1 MLDFLL
7 AFLPV
12 DTRYLSPREKVTLV
26 AAALE
31 VLLRRDMSLNRRL
44 YTWLLGTN
52 STKNES
58 LSRTDSVCSSD
69 ADHEGPTESF
79 FSLHS
84 RLLVIE
90 AVRKVFHSQSRFEKG
105 DANGSKKAQRL
116 EVLKPFRLLI
126 SLLDKP
132 EIGGSILEDVLLDVF
147 RSLYNQC
154 KLLKENGAAF
164 EESDRRDSIEST
176 HQESAFTD
184 SAKTKLIDELIKT
197 ANLLFNAFE
206 PYFMWEYIAKLLSDC
221 DQPSLADGV
230 NGVNRD
236 RCDSNAFY
244 SKLATN
250 CAEVFRLTDFIL
262 DVVTLVSC
270 LCICLFIKRTEYS
283 SVVKWKEVQLGTK
296 KISESRWQSNPC
308 PLIHCSGE
316 RLSALFILVQDAFG
330 RFADPTISYKI
341 DETLVL
347 KSHSSMLSKYW
358 PKSHSKAIY
367 L

>member
-12 DTRYLSPREKVTLV
+12 DTSYLSPNEKVMLV

-44 YTWLLGTN
+44 YTWLLGT
-52 STKNES
+52 SSAKNES

-69 ADHEGPTESF
+69 ADHEGPVETF
-79 FSLHS
+79 FSMHS
-84 RLLVIE
+84 RPLVIE
-90 AVRKVFHSQSRFEKG
+90 AVRRVFQNQSTVEKG
-105 DANGSKKAQRL
+105 DTNGSKKTQRL

-154 KLLKENGAAF
+154 KALKENGAAF
-164 EESDRRDSIEST
+164 EESDRRDSIESVIL
-176 HQESAFTD
+176 ESGAANAE

-221 DQPSLADGV
+221 DKPASTSKEV
-230 NGVNRD
+230 NGGEQADNKARRFVIKP
-236 RCDSNAFY
+236 CTTSC
-244 SKLATN
+244 S
-250 CAEVFRLTDFIL
+250 EVFRLTDFIL
-262 DVVTLVSC
+262 DVVTLVS
-270 LCICLFIKRTEYS
+270 
-283 SVVKWKEVQLGTK
+283 
-296 KISESRWQSNPC
+296 
-308 PLIHCSGE
+308 
-316 RLSALFILVQDAFG
+316 
-330 RFADPTISYKI
+330 
-341 DETLVL
+341 
-347 KSHSSMLSKYW
+347 
-358 PKSHSKAIY
+358 
-367 L
+367 